1 MERPE
6 HDAVTAA
13 VKGSKQGRA
22 TSGAIAIA
30 INLGIIAALVVG
42 LSSSQLRQAAL
53 DISAS
58 VIGKKAVEKAPPPP
72 PPALVRPPPTAVAP
86 PPQIVIAAPPPP
98 PPVVAPKVVAPPP
111 PPPTPPKAIAKTHTI
126 PPYPALSQRLG
137 EQGTTR
143 LKLTVGVDGKP
154 TDVTVAKSSGSTR
167 LDAAAVQYVKDNWTW
182 EPATRDGKPLA
193 DSIEV
198 DVVWDL
204 KNAQ

>member
-6 HDAVTAA
+6 HNLGAA
-13 VKGSKQGRA
+13 VKGTKQGRL
-22 TSGAIAIA
+22 TSGALAIA

-98 PPVVAPKVVAPPP
+98 PPVVKAVVAAPPP
-111 PPPTPPKAIAKTHTI
+111 PPPTPPKEIAKTHTI

-143 LKLTVGVDGKP
+143 LKVTVGVDGKP
-154 TDVTVAKSSGSTR
+154 TDVTVDNTSGSTR
-167 LDAAAVQYVKDNWTW
+167 LDAAAVSYVKENWTW
-182 EPATRDGKPLA
+182 QPATRDGKPV
-193 DSIEV
+193 V
-198 DVVWDL
+198 DTILVNVVWDL

>member
-22 TSGAIAIA
+22 TSGALAIG
-30 INLGIIAALVVG
+30 INVGIIAALVVG

-72 PPALVRPPPTAVAP
+72 PPALVRPPPTAAPP

-98 PPVVAPKVVAPPP
+98 PAVVPKAAPPP
-111 PPPTPPKAIAKTHTI
+111 PPPPPPQPPKLVTKPL

-143 LKLTVGVDGKP
+143 LKCTIGTDGKA
-154 TDVTVAKSSGSTR
+154 TEVSVANSSGSTR
-167 LDAAAVQYVKDNWTW
+167 LDTAAVAFVKDNWKW
-182 EPATRDGKPLA
+182 EPATRDGKPVV
-193 DSIEV
+193 DTIQV

>member
-6 HDAVTAA
+6 HNLGDA
-13 VKGSKQGRA
+13 VKGSKQARA
-22 TSGAIAIA
+22 TSGMIAIG

-58 VIGKKAVEKAPPPP
+58 VIGKKAVVEAPPPP
-72 PPALVRPPPTAVAP
+72 PPALVKPPPSVAPP

-98 PPVVAPKVVAPPP
+98 PPVVKAAPPPPPP
-111 PPPTPPKAIAKTHTI
+111 PPPTPPKEITKTHTI

-143 LKLTVGVDGKP
+143 LKVTVGTDGKP
-154 TDVTVAKSSGSTR
+154 TEVSVDKSSGSTR
-167 LDAAAVQYVKDNWTW
+167 LDSAASQYVKENWRW
-182 EPATRDGKPLA
+182 EPATRNGTPVVDTIL
-193 DSIEV
+193 V

>member
-6 HDAVTAA
+6 HNLGDA

-22 TSGAIAIA
+22 TSGLIAIGV
-30 INLGIIAALVVG
+30 NVGIIAALVVG
-42 LSSSQLRQAAL
+42 LSSEQMRNAVM

-58 VIGKKAVEKAPPPP
+58 VIGKKAVVEAPPPP
-72 PPALVRPPPTAVAP
+72 PPALVKPPPSVAPP

-98 PPVVAPKVVAPPP
+98 PPVVKAAPPPPPP
-111 PPPTPPKAIAKTHTI
+111 PPPTPPKSIDRTHTI

-143 LKLTVGVDGKP
+143 LKVTVGTDGKP
-154 TDVTVAKSSGSTR
+154 TEVTVDKTSGSNR
-167 LDAAAVQYVKDNWTW
+167 LDQAAVSHVKDNWRW
-182 EPATRDGKPLA
+182 EPAMRNGQPVVET
-193 DSIEV
+193 IQV

>member
-6 HDAVTAA
+6 HSLGDA
-13 VKGSKQGRA
+13 VKGSKQARA
-22 TSGAIAIA
+22 TSGLVAMGV
-30 INLGIIAALVVG
+30 NVGIIAALVVG
-42 LSSSQLRQAAL
+42 LSSEQLRNKVM

-58 VIGKKAVEKAPPPP
+58 VVGKKAVVEAPPPP
-72 PPALVRPPPTAVAP
+72 PPALVKPPPSVAPP

-98 PPVVAPKVVAPPP
+98 PPVVKAAPPP
-111 PPPTPPKAIAKTHTI
+111 PPPVPPQPPKSIEKTHTL

-143 LKLTVGVDGKP
+143 LKVTVSTDGKA
-154 TDVTVAKSSGSTR
+154 TEVSVDKTSGSNR
-167 LDAAAVQYVKDNWTW
+167 LDQAAVAHVKDNWRW
-182 EPATRDGKPLA
+182 EPATRGGNPVVDTIL
-193 DSIEV
+193 V

>member
-1 MERPE
+1 MERPD
-6 HDAVTAA
+6 HNLGDA

-22 TSGAIAIA
+22 TSGLIAIGV
-30 INLGIIAALVVG
+30 NVGIIAALVVG
-42 LSSSQLRQAAL
+42 LSSEQMRNAVM

-58 VIGKKAVEKAPPPP
+58 VIGKKAVVEAPPPP
-72 PPALVRPPPTAVAP
+72 PPALVKPPPSVAPP

-98 PPVVAPKVVAPPP
+98 PPVVKAAPPP
-111 PPPTPPKAIAKTHTI
+111 PPPAPPTPPKSIDRTHTT

-143 LKLTVGVDGKP
+143 LKVTVGTDGKP
-154 TDVTVAKSSGSTR
+154 TEVSVDKSSGSNR
-167 LDAAAVQYVKDNWTW
+167 LDQAAVAHVKDNWRW
-182 EPATRDGKPLA
+182 EPATRGGNPVVDTIL
-193 DSIEV
+193 V